1 MRLTRLIG
9 IIAAATVAATAS
21 AEELPFLKP
30 TESYSGIRI
39 ITAPMPDGQMGE
51 IKQRVYWTPDK
62 IRTETAIPGMSDVNI
77 VRQDLGVMWIMP
89 PGADMCIEISL
100 DEAES
105 FSMAP
110 GPEAIEPE
118 DMKFTLL
125 GEESYQGMPVRK
137 YEVISVDESGEN
149 RALFW
154 VTEHN
159 IPVQMEVSPAAGEGM
174 YDTKVRLEELQI
186 GPQPAALFESEKECM
201 AMPAGMGM
209 PGGTP

>member
-1 MRLTRLIG
+1 MPLKRFPG
-9 IIAAATVAATAS
+9 SAIAILAAVNAT

-39 ITAPMPDGQMGE
+39 ITAPMPDGTTGE

-77 VRQDLGVMWIMP
+77 VRQDLGVMWVMP
-89 PGADMCIEISL
+89 PGAEMCIEISL
-100 DEAES
+100 DEADA

-110 GPEAIEPE
+110 GGEAYDPD

-125 GEESYQGMPVRK
+125 GEETYAGLPVRK
-137 YEVISVDESGEN
+137 YEVISVDENGEN

-154 VTEHN
+154 VTEQN
-159 IPVQMEVSPAAGEGM
+159 IPVKMEVSPAAGEGM
-174 YDTKVRLEELQI
+174 YETKVRLEELQV
-186 GPQPAALFESEKECM
+186 GPQPADLFESDRECM
-201 AMPAGMGM
+201 PMPI
-209 PGGTP
+209 PGGAP

>member
-1 MRLTRLIG
+1 MRLTRFPG
-9 IIAAATVAATAS
+9 IAVAILATVNAT

-39 ITAPMPDGQMGE
+39 ITTPMPDGTTGE

-100 DEAES
+100 DQADS

-110 GPEAIEPE
+110 GPEAYEPE

-125 GEESYQGMPVRK
+125 GEESYDGLPVRK
-137 YEVISVDESGEN
+137 YEVISVDETGEN

-154 VTEHN
+154 VTEQN
-159 IPVQMEVSPAAGEGM
+159 IPVKMEVTPAAGEGK
-174 YDTKVRLEELQI
+174 YDTKVRLEKLQI
-186 GPQPAALFESEKECM
+186 GPQASDLFESDKECM
-201 AMPAGMGM
+201 AMPM
-209 PGGTP
+209 PGGSP

>member
-1 MRLTRLIG
+1 MRLTRFSG
-9 IIAAATVAATAS
+9 IAVAILATVNAT

-39 ITAPMPDGQMGE
+39 ITTPMPDGTTGE

-100 DEAES
+100 DQADS

-110 GPEAIEPE
+110 GPEAYEPE

-125 GEESYQGMPVRK
+125 GEESYDGLPVRK
-137 YEVISVDESGEN
+137 YEVISVDETGEN

-154 VTEHN
+154 VTEQN
-159 IPVQMEVSPAAGEGM
+159 IPVKMEVTPAAGEGK
-174 YDTKVRLEELQI
+174 YDTKVRLEKLQI
-186 GPQPAALFESEKECM
+186 GPQASDLFESDKECM
-201 AMPAGMGM
+201 AMPM
-209 PGGTP
+209 PGGSP